1 MKVLFSQ
8 IPDVKKTN
16 YYRFLRQG
24 FDAVAD
30 VGVDP
35 NIPLVTRSKC
45 AVYIIDFVEKDKR
58 VRALYDWADFSRAH
72 FDLMGPEDIYFKIEL
87 NKEDLAS
94 RIFPI
99 GQIICPK
106 LLNNLLQF
114 RRIKRN
120 RKYTYDVYAVMR
132 TTNYNDR
139 LRCIELV
146 SKQKGWKS
154 MAGLA
159 NRKHRPLAP
168 PLLTMKK
175 FSLLEHYTKQCQSRI
190 NIAIRGIGEKTWRH
204 METLGMG
211 CFLLMHETDCVWPA
225 DFSGCVAI
233 VKKDFS
239 DLVETIDYY
248 LSHDKER
255 EEIAA
260 AGRNYYD
267 KWLSPE
273 ATAKYMIDKAKEFL

>member
-1 MKVLFSQ
+1 M
-8 IPDVKKTN
+8 
-16 YYRFLRQG
+16 
-24 FDAVAD
+24 
-30 VGVDP
+30 
-35 NIPLVTRSKC
+35 
-45 AVYIIDFVEKDKR
+45 
-58 VRALYDWADFSRAH
+58 RALYDWADFSRAH
-72 FDLMGPEDIYFKIEL
+72 FDLMGPKDIYFKIEIK
-87 NKEDLAS
+87 KEDLGP

-99 GQIICPK
+99 GQITCPK
-106 LLNNLLQF
+106 LLDYLPPF

-146 SKQKGWKS
+146 SKQKEWKS
-154 MAGLA
+154 MVGLA
-159 NRKHRPLAP
+159 NRKHRPLVP

-175 FSLLEHYTKQCQSRI
+175 FSLLENYTKQCQSRI

-211 CFLLMHETDCVWPA
+211 CFLLMHETDCAWPA
-225 DFSGCVAI
+225 DLSGCAAV

-239 DLVETIDYY
+239 NLVETVDYY

-260 AGRNYYD
+260 AGQDYYD
-267 KWLSPE
+267 EWLSPW
-273 ATAKYMIDKAKEFL
+273 ATARYMIDKAREFL